1 MVKSAKAKAAE
12 KAAEK
17 AQNDQMYFNIKYPM
31 TNQAV
36 INFGQCRICGVE
48 VEINVPN
55 DVDVLGKHYTTN
67 HQVFDVVVDKGS
79 KIRRVHQE
87 RNSLAAEGNC
97 IFTVS
102 IKNKWSVATNFN
114 FKNKAFKSLG
124 IQTCKF
130 SLACVVIFVSQLWV
144 PVKRSYHGM

>member
-1 MVKSAKAKAAE
+1 MVLTFFTFFFSINMVKSARAKAAE

-17 AQNDQMYFNIKYPM
+17 VQNDQMYFNIKYPM

-97 IFTVS
+97 IFLVS
-102 IKNKWSVATNFN
+102 IKNKWSRMRTDLYIERVRFTD
-114 FKNKAFKSLG
+114 
-124 IQTCKF
+124 
-130 SLACVVIFVSQLWV
+130 
-144 PVKRSYHGM
+144 

>member
-1 MVKSAKAKAAE
+1 MVKSARAKAAE

-48 VEINVPN
+48 VEINVPD

-67 HQVFDVVVDKGS
+67 HQVFDVIVDKGS

-97 IFTVS
+97 TYF
-102 IKNKWSVATNFN
+102 
-114 FKNKAFKSLG
+114 
-124 IQTCKF
+124 
-130 SLACVVIFVSQLWV
+130 
-144 PVKRSYHGM
+144 

>member
-1 MVKSAKAKAAE
+1 MVKSARTKAAE

-17 AQNDQMYFNIKYPM
+17 VQNDQMYFNLKYPM

-36 INFGQCRICGVE
+36 LNFGQCKICGVQ

-67 HQVFDVVVDKGS
+67 HQVFDVIVDKGS

-87 RNSLAAEGNC
+87 RNPLAAEGNC
-97 IFTVS
+97 IFLVS

-114 FKNKAFKSLG
+114 FKKSL
-124 IQTCKF
+124 
-130 SLACVVIFVSQLWV
+130 SLSNKNIFIIWYIFCFVNFMS
-144 PVKRSYHGM
+144 SYEIIFKPY

>member
-1 MVKSAKAKAAE
+1 MVKSARAKAAE

-36 INFGQCRICGVE
+36 INFGQCRICGVQ

-67 HQVFDVVVDKGS
+67 HQVFDVIVDKGS

-97 IFTVS
+97 IFLVS
-102 IKNKWSVATNFN
+102 IKNFTLKIVLLKVWVLRFFLSVKFATFLL
-114 FKNKAFKSLG
+114 A
-124 IQTCKF
+124 
-130 SLACVVIFVSQLWV
+130 SLAGDKKLLLE
-144 PVKRSYHGM
+144 